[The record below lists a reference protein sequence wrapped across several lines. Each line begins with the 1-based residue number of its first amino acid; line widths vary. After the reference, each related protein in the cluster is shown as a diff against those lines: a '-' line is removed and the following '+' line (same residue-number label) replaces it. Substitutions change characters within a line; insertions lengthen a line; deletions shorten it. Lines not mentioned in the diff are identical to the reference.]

1 MSISRIENLSATL
14 LGPTSIRLSW
24 TVPTSGFSLASYDIK
39 YSTSGI
45 TTLNWALKTSLPSI
59 PVPLA
64 QGATQTFDISGVSF
78 DENTRYYFAIKTT
91 DSEPTTSTMSN
102 LTDVTTMVGS
112 SLFSNLVSYYKLDES
127 SGNATDTI
135 GGKTLTN
142 TNTVGYSAGIINNGA
157 DFGSTITHNKKLY
170 RSDGLGINLSN
181 NFAISLW
188 VKSKADPTFGG
199 GSGYILDLRST
210 TGTSR
215 FARLYYYVP
224 SGTNPYIVGNI
235 SGLSSTFS
243 YQITL
248 SQSDFTHLV
257 ISCNNGAV
265 KFYVNSSY
273 VSGGNR
279 GTSTSGDEFSI
290 GGKTDTTNNGFAGI
304 VDEVFAREGEMAMPG
319 MGIARVVNTGNTKI
333 VAELSEAYFTKIK
346 AGDEV
351 IVVFPDQ
358 QLEGKSSVK
367 VKSNAINAVNRT
379 FGIEALSPSVSG
391 LVIRP
396 NMIVEVK
403 VRDYENKE
411 AIAIPLNLI
420 QRDETTEFIY
430 LAQKDGKQMRA
441 EKRLV
446 KTGQSYA
453 GYVEILEGLQ
463 AGESIVLVGYQSLV
477 NGQPLE
483 ILQ

>member
-304 VDEVFAREGEMAMPG
+304 VDEFSIWSRALTDYEVTQLYNSGSARGYPF
-319 MGIARVVNTGNTKI
+319 
-333 VAELSEAYFTKIK
+333 SEYF
-346 AGDEV
+346 
-351 IVVFPDQ
+351 
-358 QLEGKSSVK
+358 
-367 VKSNAINAVNRT
+367 N
-379 FGIEALSPSVSG
+379 SPS
-391 LVIRP
+391 
-396 NMIVEVK
+396 
-403 VRDYENKE
+403 
-411 AIAIPLNLI
+411 PLLL
-420 QRDETTEFIY
+420 RVDP
-430 LAQKDGKQMRA
+430 
-441 EKRLV
+441 
-446 KTGQSYA
+446 S
-453 GYVEILEGLQ
+453 
-463 AGESIVLVGYQSLV
+463 
-477 NGQPLE
+477 
-483 ILQ
+483 

>member
-1 MSISRIENLSATL
+1 MD
-14 LGPTSIRLSW
+14 
-24 TVPTSGFSLASYDIK
+24 FSL
-39 YSTSGI
+39 TH
-45 TTLNWALKTSLPSI
+45 
-59 PVPLA
+59 
-64 QGATQTFDISGVSF
+64 TQTLRNRLLIGLMFVS
-78 DENTRYYFAIKTT
+78 
-91 DSEPTTSTMSN
+91 M
-102 LTDVTTMVGS
+102 
-112 SLFSNLVSYYKLDES
+112 SLFFTACGGEKTPETPEEKQALLASLKSEVIKLQEQILKLETELQSAEGKIGKLAKVKTGNVESSVFRHYVEVQGKVDSDQNVLVSPKTGGVVTKVLVKKGDAVNKGQLMAQIDDEMIRK
-127 SGNATDTI
+127 GMDEV
-135 GGKTLTN
+135 KTQ
-142 TNTVGYSAGIINNGA
+142 
-157 DFGSTITHNKKLY
+157 
-170 RSDGLGINLSN
+170 
-181 NFAISLW
+181 
-188 VKSKADPTFGG
+188 
-199 GSGYILDLRST
+199 LDLAT
-210 TGTSR
+210 TVFNRQKNLWDQKIGTEIQFLTAKANKESLEK
-215 FARLYYYVP
+215 RLV
-224 SGTNPYIVGNI
+224 
-235 SGLSSTFS
+235 
-243 YQITL
+243 TL
-248 SQSDFTHLV
+248 DDQLEM
-257 ISCNNGAV
+257 AKV
-265 KFYVNSSY
+265 KAP
-273 VSGGNR
+273 
-279 GTSTSGDEFSI
+279 
-290 GGKTDTTNNGFAGI
+290 FAGI